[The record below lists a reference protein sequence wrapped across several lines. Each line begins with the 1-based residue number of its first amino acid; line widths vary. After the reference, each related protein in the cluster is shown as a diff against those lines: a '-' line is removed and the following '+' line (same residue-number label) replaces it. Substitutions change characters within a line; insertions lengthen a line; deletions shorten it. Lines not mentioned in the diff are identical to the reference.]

1 MIRGTVHQLLVGL
14 VDQQTTNPRSDIQI
28 FHILYAYCHAG
39 CSSVGRCSGMN
50 NERQGS

>member
-39 CSSVGRCSGMN
+39 CSWM
-50 NERQGS
+50 